1 MADKR
6 PTSVADMTAE
16 QQEAFI
22 EACRR
27 REMYC
32 GGPDYEEPYVEPYC
46 GWRRALVWGGALLFC
61 LACWTGVIWWFV
73 R

>member
-1 MADKR
+1 MDKL
-6 PTSVADMTAE
+6 PKSTADMTPE

-22 EACRR
+22 EMCRQG
-27 REMYC
+27 E
-32 GGPDYEEPYVEPYC
+32 DPYVKRVY

-61 LACWTGVIWWFV
+61 LAFWAGVIWWFV